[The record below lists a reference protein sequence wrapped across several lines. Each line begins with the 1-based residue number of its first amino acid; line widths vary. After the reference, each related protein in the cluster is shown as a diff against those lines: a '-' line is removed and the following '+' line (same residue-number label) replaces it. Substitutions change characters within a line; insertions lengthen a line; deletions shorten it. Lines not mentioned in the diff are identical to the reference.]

1 MATKRDAK
9 VSAVPEGHRS
19 LAPYLVV
26 RRASKAIDFYARV
39 FGAREL
45 FRMGGPQGRI
55 MHAEMQIG
63 DSILM
68 LADENPERGTRAP
81 EGNGASPASVFL
93 YISDVDAVFAKAKA
107 AGAKVQS
114 PPADMFWG
122 DRFGQLTDPFGHN
135 WGIATHVEDV
145 SPKEMEARMAAQA
158 PR

>member
-1 MATKRDAK
+1 MKKAAK
-9 VSAVPEGHRS
+9 KKVNPVPKGYSVLTPH
-19 LAPYLVV
+19 LTIKGAAQAL
-26 RRASKAIDFYARV
+26 DFYTKA
-39 FGAREL
+39 FGAKT
-45 FRMGGPQGRI
+45 RMRMEGPGGLI